1 MCSSDLILMVAAG
14 LRTGKIT
21 ANSEVDA
28 PDTLTL
34 PGTNHALSNY
44 ASESCG
50 NGRVTLS
57 FAFAESCN
65 TPFAQLA
72 MDVGDEALADEA
84 SRWGFGSDLSIPLP
98 VSRSVYPAN
107 DGPAQTAM
115 AGIGQQSVRTTPLMM
130 AMLL

>member
-1 MCSSDLILMVAAG
+1 MATA
-14 LRTGKIT
+14 LRSGKAD
-21 ANSEVDA
+21 ANTEVEA

-34 PGTNHALSNY
+34 PGTTHTLSNY

-50 NGRVTLS
+50 NGKVTLS
-57 FAFAESCN
+57 YAFAESCN

-84 SRWGFGSDLSIPLP
+84 SRWGFGSDLWIPLP

-115 AGIGQQSVRTTPLMM
+115 AGIGQQSVRTTRSFFKPF
-130 AMLL
+130 